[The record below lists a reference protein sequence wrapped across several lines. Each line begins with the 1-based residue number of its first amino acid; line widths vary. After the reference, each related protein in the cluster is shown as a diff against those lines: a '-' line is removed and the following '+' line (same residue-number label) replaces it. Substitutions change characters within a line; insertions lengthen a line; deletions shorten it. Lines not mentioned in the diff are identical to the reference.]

1 MRKGKR
7 YAALVISIVLTASTF
22 AGGNVSAFAVDVPDE
37 SSYEVVS
44 EEGISEESDL
54 ELNKNESD
62 DLSSE
67 EIADAVT
74 TEAAVLEAENTEEPE
89 TAVTEEE
96 DTEEPETA
104 VTETDDTEET
114 EIAEAEDDSD
124 EVPEAHSVVVRM
136 PEDEVI
142 GPAPGEEGMTAIAPF
157 QFEQLLDNTESHAR
171 VTASSSQSGTEGNLK
186 WSFSNGILTISGK
199 GEMSTY
205 GSERPGWET
214 YKSDITEVVIK
225 SGVTTI
231 GRTAFAEYWNIE
243 KVTIP
248 NSVTMIDYAAF
259 ADCYALTTISGGN
272 KVKTIAS
279 YAFQSASFT
288 EFKISSSLSS
298 LDGLAFYNCNNLMK
312 FTGGSSTYKVSD
324 GIVYTDNGKTLFKV
338 PAAKSGAYKIPSTV
352 TAIADYAFLPNNGL
366 TSITIS
372 NKVKKIGISAFQ
384 NCTAL
389 QSIVIP
395 DSVTE
400 VGNFTFYGCSSL
412 KTVKFGKGLKST
424 SYRMFQYCTTLET
437 IDFGGLEELFAQ
449 TFIYCNS
456 LKKITLSSQ
465 LKAIG
470 TGNFAE
476 CASLESVVFNAD
488 VDCVSY
494 QCFLNCHNLKS
505 VSIKKGIKYI
515 YAAAFYGTDKLAA
528 VTLPETIAHS
538 YDYAF
543 STNTKITN
551 KNKKLV
557 RYGTNGYY
565 LVDQVSIAG
574 TADYQKAY
582 EILNLVNKERA
593 AQGLGKL
600 YMDQDLLNAAMQR
613 AAETSILFSHT
624 RPDSTSCF
632 TACDKMMAENIAY
645 GQSTASSV
653 MNSWMNSE
661 GHKANILNENEKS
674 IGIGCFIHNG
684 NIFWVQCF
692 GTNSLTA
699 NCKKPSNASKT
710 YTVKLYFEEFQDYVA
725 PGTFFFGVR
734 ETYDYEFEIRL
745 DKTAIASKETASAK
759 LYVNN
764 PGISGL
770 KAELKNTNLTW
781 KSSDTNVATVSSSAK
796 ITGKTAGTAKITCT
810 VKNGSGRTASQ
821 IITVKQIVTGD
832 EQIRNFV
839 TRLYNKCLG
848 RTPDSSGMEHWVSL
862 LKNKQISGAETAY
875 RFVFS
880 VEYQN
885 KKTTDEAYVDMLYSV
900 FMDRSADA
908 GGKAHWLDCLQNG
921 LSREYVFRGFAMSQE
936 YTNICSA
943 YGIERGSVTLTQPRD
958 QNPRL
963 TAYVNRM
970 YTKALGRNGEEDGLN
985 HWCRTIQTGV
995 RTPEGVAEAFILS
1008 DEFKKKN
1015 LNDEE
1020 YVKVLYRTFMGR
1032 EYDQAGLEHW
1042 KGELN
1047 RGCSRE
1053 EILHRFAT
1061 SKEFKEIQ
1069 ASFGL

>member
-7 YAALVISIVLTASTF
+7 YAALAISIILTASTF
-22 AGGNVSAFAVDVPDE
+22 AGGNVSVFAADVPDE

-44 EEGISEESDL
+44 EEGISEENDL
-54 ELNKNESD
+54 E
-62 DLSSE
+62 
-67 EIADAVT
+67 ADA
-74 TEAAVLEAENTEEPE
+74 TEAEDTEEPE
-89 TAVTEEE
+89 EAVTETADTEEPAAVTEEE
-96 DTEEPETA
+96 DTKEPEAAVTEKEDTEEPE
-104 VTETDDTEET
+104 
-114 EIAEAEDDSD
+114 IAEEEDSSD

-157 QFEQLLDNTESHAR
+157 QLERSSEDDEALAR
-171 VTASSSQSGTEGNLK
+171 VTASTSQSGTEGNLK
-186 WSFSNGILTISGK
+186 WSLSNGILTISGK
-199 GEMSTY
+199 GEMSSY

-214 YKSDITEVVIK
+214 YKSDITQVVIK

-259 ADCYALTTISGGN
+259 ANCYALTTISGGD
-272 KVKTIAS
+272 KVKTIGS
-279 YAFQSASFT
+279 YAFQGVPFT

-298 LDGLAFYNCNNLMK
+298 LDGLAFYNCNNLKK
-312 FTGGSSTYKVSD
+312 FTGGSSTYKVSG
-324 GIVYTDNGKTLFKV
+324 GIVYSDKGKTVFKV
-338 PAAKSGAYKIPSTV
+338 PAAKSGTYKIPSTV
-352 TAIADYAFLPNNGL
+352 TAIADNAFLPNNGL
-366 TSITIS
+366 TSVTIP
-372 NKVKKIGISAFQ
+372 NTVKKIGSSAFQ

-400 VGNFTFYGCSSL
+400 VGDFTFYGCPAL
-412 KTVKFGKGLKST
+412 KSVKFGKGLKST
-424 SYRMFQYCTTLET
+424 SYRMFQNCTALET

-456 LKKITLSSQ
+456 LKKITLSSK

-494 QCFLNCHNLKS
+494 QCFLNCRNLKS

-528 VTLPETIAHS
+528 VTLPETIVHS
-538 YDYAF
+538 YDHAF

-551 KNKKLV
+551 KNKKLTL
-557 RYGTNGYY
+557 YGTNGYY
-565 LVDQVSIAG
+565 LVDKVSIAG

-582 EILNLVNKERA
+582 EVLNLVNKERA

-692 GTNSLTA
+692 GTNRLSA

-710 YTVKLYFEEFQDYVA
+710 YTVKLYFEKFEDYIA
-725 PGTFFFGVR
+725 PGSFFFGER

-745 DKTAIASKETASAK
+745 DKTTIAPNETANAK

-764 PGISGL
+764 PGVSGL

-781 KSSDTNVATVSSSAK
+781 KSSNTNVATVSSSAK
-796 ITGKTAGTAKITCT
+796 ITGKAAGTAKIRCV
-810 VKNGSGRTASQ
+810 VKSGSGRTASQ
-821 IITVKQIVTGD
+821 SITVKQTATGD
-832 EQIRNFV
+832 EQIRSFV

-848 RTPDSSGMEHWVSL
+848 RNPDSSGMEHWVSL

-880 VEYQN
+880 AEYKN
-885 KKTTDEAYVDMLYSV
+885 KKTSDEAFVDMLYTV
-900 FMDRSADA
+900 FMDRKADA
-908 GGKAHWLDCLQNG
+908 SGKEHWLNYLQNG
-921 LSREYVFRGFAMSQE
+921 MSREYVFRGFAMSQE
-936 YTNICSA
+936 YTNICTA
-943 YGIERGSVTLTQPRD
+943 YGIDRGSVTLTQARD
-958 QNPRL
+958 QNPKL

-970 YTKALGRNGEEDGLN
+970 YTKALGRMGEEDGLN
-985 HWCRTIQTGV
+985 HWCELIRTGA
-995 RTPEGVAEAFILS
+995 RTPEEVAEAFILS
-1008 DEFKKKN
+1008 AEFKRKN

-1020 YVKVLYRTFMGR
+1020 YIKVLYRAFMGR
-1032 EYDQAGLEHW
+1032 EYDKAGLAHW

-1047 RGCSRE
+1047 RGCTRE